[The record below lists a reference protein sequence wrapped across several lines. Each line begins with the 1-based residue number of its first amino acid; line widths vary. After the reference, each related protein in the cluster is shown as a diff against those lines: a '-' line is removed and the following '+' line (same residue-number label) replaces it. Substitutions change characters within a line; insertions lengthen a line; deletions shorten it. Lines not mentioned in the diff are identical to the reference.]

1 MLTFKQ
7 LQERPLSSSEKK
19 KREEVAK
26 AIARDNPNMPM
37 DKKMAIATATA
48 KKVAEDVQLIEDKTI
63 NMLTKAARKSKTRI
77 KFKSGASEEITQDTA
92 KNLLAVYKKLNSK
105 NKQKFED
112 KLMNSTQDFMKTVEF
127 AMSKA

>member
-1 MLTFKQ
+1 
-7 LQERPLSSSEKK
+7 
-19 KREEVAK
+19 
-26 AIARDNPNMPM
+26 
-37 DKKMAIATATA
+37 
-48 KKVAEDVQLIEDKTI
+48 
-63 NMLTKAARKSKTRI
+63 MLTKAAKKSKTRI

>member
-48 KKVAEDVQLIEDKTI
+48 KKVAEDVELIEDKTI

>member
-1 MLTFKQ
+1 MNKK
-7 LQERPLSSSEKK
+7 ERNILLIIFIIILLVWRRKTP
-19 KREEVAK
+19 
-26 AIARDNPNMPM
+26 
-37 DKKMAIATATA
+37 A
-48 KKVAEDVQLIEDKTI
+48 KKVAEDVELVEDKTI
-63 NMLTKAARKSKTRI
+63 SMLTKAAKKSKTRI

>member
-37 DKKMAIATATA
+37 DKKMAIATSTA

-63 NMLTKAARKSKTRI
+63 SMLTKAAKKSKTRI